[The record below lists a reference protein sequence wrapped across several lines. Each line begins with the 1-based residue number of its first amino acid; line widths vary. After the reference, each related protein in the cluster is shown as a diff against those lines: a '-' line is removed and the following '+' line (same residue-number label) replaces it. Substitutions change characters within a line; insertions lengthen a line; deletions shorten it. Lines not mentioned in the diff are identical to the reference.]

1 MQGEFLVWH
10 VMIFKLWLLSSQKQ
24 QKKAEESKKQL
35 SLDSENCHRANHYP
49 ENWRD
54 GMDTEN
60 LQFTGSRG
68 LEAGDWNQ
76 SQCGR
81 TLKM

>member
-35 SLDSENCHRANHYP
+35 SLEFRESELSESP
-49 ENWRD
+49 
-54 GMDTEN
+54 
-60 LQFTGSRG
+60 
-68 LEAGDWNQ
+68 
-76 SQCGR
+76 
-81 TLKM
+81 